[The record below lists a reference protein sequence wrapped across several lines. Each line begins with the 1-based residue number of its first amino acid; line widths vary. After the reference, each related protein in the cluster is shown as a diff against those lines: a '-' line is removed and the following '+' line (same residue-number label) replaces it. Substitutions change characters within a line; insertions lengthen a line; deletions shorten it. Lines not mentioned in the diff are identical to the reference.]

1 MLRDLT
7 SASRPMVRTASAI
20 VLRRDCPLA
29 RFSWLRSVSTFCCRD
44 PCAVE
49 VGTTPPEKPAVPAVL
64 AGAVCCC
71 WGAYGTPPRSCMTGG
86 ATRIAAHGRKRVM
99 SMVMKDSRF

>member
-1 MLRDLT
+1 
-7 SASRPMVRTASAI
+7 MVRTASA
-20 VLRRDCPLA
+20 VVWRRDCPLA

-49 VGTTPPEKPAVPAVL
+49 VGTTPPEKPAAPAVL
-64 AGAVCCC
+64 AAAVCCC
-71 WGAYGTPPRSCMTGG
+71 TLEGAYGTPLRSCMTGG
-86 ATRIAAHGRKRVM
+86 ATRIAAHGRKRVR